1 MLIKEYRNLLWQ
13 ILAPARRHLQHLPI
27 GTAADADLTANIRET
42 DATVIFRGSLGCT
55 ICKFLTLSPRGE
67 AMTMQKSFGR
77 PREDG
82 KHTAYTHHQP
92 CQLHGF
98 VYVSRN
104 SQLVSNFPLR
114 SAMQAV
120 SAHCRPTLHHQ
131 HLMCL
136 YLEKNIVSIPAP
148 RATPT
153 MYKSV
158 KMRGTPKQFMYV
170 NWDPTIIVGSHLHN
184 TSIQLHNVYFI
195 FRLLKGWHLG
205 HYFLNTSYSSPT
217 HTLFWT
223 HFTSSLSALMSILC
237 IGTAELHVD
246 LELLSILQA
255 ENMGAL
261 TPQM

>member
-1 MLIKEYRNLLWQ
+1 
-13 ILAPARRHLQHLPI
+13 
-27 GTAADADLTANIRET
+27 
-42 DATVIFRGSLGCT
+42 
-55 ICKFLTLSPRGE
+55 
-67 AMTMQKSFGR
+67 MQKSFGR

-195 FRLLKGWHLG
+195 FSSSQGVAFRPLFFEYKLLVPYTHP
-205 HYFLNTSYSSPT
+205 FLDPL
-217 HTLFWT
+217 HQL
-223 HFTSSLSALMSILC
+223 I
-237 IGTAELHVD
+237 IGINVNLVHWYC
-246 LELLSILQA
+246 
-255 ENMGAL
+255 
-261 TPQM
+261 